1 MLQLLGHIKETE
13 GVYNQTYC
21 VYSTIVRSQWT
32 DNKDRKFLQTDA
44 QQIRIL
50 SYTQVSSVQPKI
62 FRRGIFHFQKL
73 LSKHHN
79 INILHSYNVK
89 YDTLKP

>member
-13 GVYNQTYC
+13 GVYNQTCC

-62 FRRGIFHFQKL
+62 FRRG
-73 LSKHHN
+73 
-79 INILHSYNVK
+79 HSYNVK